1 MKKYYPVKANNNGT
15 TDLRVELT
23 YDLGGYN
30 MFDYTKKARGYYLV
44 VTPVTRQSGFESF
57 TAFTGVRKCVKE
69 VKRKSK
75 GAELAAIKDAE
86 LIEKAM
92 IGHVLASNHL
102 ELA

>member
-1 MKKYYPVKANNNGT
+1 MKKYYPLKANDKA

-30 MFDYTKKARGYYLV
+30 MFDYTPKARGYYLV
-44 VTPVTRQSGFESF
+44 VTPVTRDAHMESF
-57 TAFTGVRKCVKE
+57 TAFTGLRKCIKE

-86 LIEKAM
+86 LIEKTM
-92 IGHVLASNHL
+92 IDHVLASNHL

>member
-1 MKKYYPVKANNNGT
+1 MKKYIPLKANDKA

-30 MFDYTKKARGYYLV
+30 LFDYTKKPRGYYLV
-44 VTPVTRQSGFESF
+44 VTPVTRERGMESF
-57 TAFTGVRKCVKE
+57 TAFTGLRRCIKE

-86 LIEKAM
+86 LVEKAL
-92 IGHVLASNHL
+92 IGRVLASNHL

>member
-1 MKKYYPVKANNNGT
+1 MKKYIPVKTNDKGT

-30 MFDYTKKARGYYLV
+30 MFDYTPKARGYYLV

-57 TAFTGVRKCVKE
+57 TAFTGLRKCIKE

-86 LIEKAM
+86 LVEKAM
-92 IGHVLASNHL
+92 INHVLTTNKL

>member
-30 MFDYTKKARGYYLV
+30 MFDYTPKARGYYLV
-44 VTPVTRQSGFESF
+44 VTPVTRERGMESF
-57 TAFTGVRKCVKE
+57 TAFTGLRRCIKE

-75 GAELAAIKDAE
+75 GAELAAIRDAE
-86 LIEKAM
+86 LVEKVM
-92 IGHVLASNHL
+92 IGKVLASNHL

>member
-1 MKKYYPVKANNNGT
+1 MKKYYPVKANNKGT

-44 VTPVTRQSGFESF
+44 VTPVTRDAHMESF
-57 TAFTGVRKCVKE
+57 TAFTGLRRCVKE

-86 LIEKAM
+86 LVEKAM
-92 IGHVLASNHL
+92 IGRVLASNHL

>member
-1 MKKYYPVKANNNGT
+1 MKKYIPVKANNKGT

-30 MFDYTKKARGYYLV
+30 LFDYTEKPRGYYLV

-57 TAFTGVRKCVKE
+57 TAFTGVRKCIKE

-75 GAELAAIKDAE
+75 SAELAAIKDAE

>member
-1 MKKYYPVKANNNGT
+1 MKKYIPVKANNNGT

-44 VTPVTRQSGFESF
+44 VTPVTRERGMESF
-57 TAFTGVRKCVKE
+57 TAFTGLRRCVKE

-75 GAELAAIKDAE
+75 GAELAAIRDAE
-86 LIEKAM
+86 LVEKAM
-92 IGHVLASNHL
+92 IGRVLASNHL

>member
-1 MKKYYPVKANNNGT
+1 MKKYIPVKTNNKGT
-15 TDLRVELT
+15 TDLRIELT

-30 MFDYTKKARGYYLV
+30 LFDYTEKPRGYYLV

-57 TAFTGVRKCVKE
+57 TAFTGVRKCIKE

>member
-44 VTPVTRQSGFESF
+44 VTPVTRERGMESF
-57 TAFTGVRKCVKE
+57 TAFTGLRRCIKE

-86 LIEKAM
+86 LVEKAM
-92 IGHVLASNHL
+92 IGRVLASNHL

>member
-1 MKKYYPVKANNNGT
+1 MKKYIPVKANNNGT

-30 MFDYTKKARGYYLV
+30 LFDYTQKPRGYYLV
-44 VTPVTRQSGFESF
+44 VTPVTRERGMESF
-57 TAFTGVRKCVKE
+57 TAFTGLRRCIKE

-86 LIEKAM
+86 LVEKAM
-92 IGHVLASNHL
+92 IGRVLASNHL

>member
-1 MKKYYPVKANNNGT
+1 MKKYIPLKANDKA

-30 MFDYTKKARGYYLV
+30 MFDYTEKPRGYYLV

-57 TAFTGVRKCVKE
+57 TAFTGLRKCIKE
-69 VKRKSK
+69 VKRRSKS
-75 GAELAAIKDAE
+75 AELSAIKEAE
-86 LIEKAM
+86 LVEKQM
-92 IGHVLASNHL
+92 INHVLTTNKL

>member
-1 MKKYYPVKANNNGT
+1 MKKYIPVKANNNGT

-23 YDLGGYN
+23 YDLGGYS
-30 MFDYTKKARGYYLV
+30 MVDYTKKARGYYLV

-57 TAFTGVRKCVKE
+57 TAFTGLRTCIKE

-86 LIEKAM
+86 LIEKAL
-92 IGHVLASNHL
+92 IGRVLASNHL

>member
-1 MKKYYPVKANNNGT
+1 MKKYIPVKANNKGT

-30 MFDYTKKARGYYLV
+30 LFDYTEKPRGYYLV

-57 TAFTGVRKCVKE
+57 TAFTGLRRCVKE

-75 GAELAAIKDAE
+75 SAELAAIREAE
-86 LIEKAM
+86 LVEKAM
-92 IGHVLASNHL
+92 INHVLTTNKL

>member
-1 MKKYYPVKANNNGT
+1 MKKYIPVKANDKGT

-30 MFDYTKKARGYYLV
+30 MFDYTPKARGYYLV
-44 VTPVTRQSGFESF
+44 VTPVTRDAHMESF
-57 TAFTGVRKCVKE
+57 TAFTGLRRCVKE

-75 GAELAAIKDAE
+75 NAELAAIKEAE
-86 LIEKAM
+86 LVEKAM
-92 IGHVLASNHL
+92 IDRVLANNHL

>member
-1 MKKYYPVKANNNGT
+1 MKKYIPLKANDKA
-15 TDLRVELT
+15 TDLRIELT

-30 MFDYTKKARGYYLV
+30 LFDYTKKPRGYYLV

-57 TAFTGVRKCVKE
+57 TAFTGLRKCIKE

-75 GAELAAIKDAE
+75 GAELAAIKEAE
-86 LIEKAM
+86 LVEKTM
-92 IGHVLASNHL
+92 INHVLANNHL

>member
-1 MKKYYPVKANNNGT
+1 MKKYYPLKANDKGT
-15 TDLRVELT
+15 TDLRIELT

-30 MFDYTKKARGYYLV
+30 MFDYTPKARGYYLV

-57 TAFTGVRKCVKE
+57 TAFTGLRKCIKE

-75 GAELAAIKDAE
+75 SAELAAIKDAE
-86 LIEKAM
+86 LIEKTM
-92 IGHVLASNHL
+92 IDHVLASNHL

>member
-1 MKKYYPVKANNNGT
+1 MKKYIPVKANNKGT

-30 MFDYTKKARGYYLV
+30 LFDYTEKPRGYYLV

-57 TAFTGVRKCVKE
+57 TAFTGLRRCVKE

-75 GAELAAIKDAE
+75 SAELAAIKDAE
-86 LIEKAM
+86 LIEKTM

>member
-1 MKKYYPVKANNNGT
+1 MKKYIPVKTNDKGT

-30 MFDYTKKARGYYLV
+30 MFDYTPKARGYYLV
-44 VTPVTRQSGFESF
+44 VTPVTRD
-57 TAFTGVRKCVKE
+57 

-75 GAELAAIKDAE
+75 SAELAAIREAE

-92 IGHVLASNHL
+92 IGRVLAHNHL

>member
-1 MKKYYPVKANNNGT
+1 MKKYIPVKANNKGT

-30 MFDYTKKARGYYLV
+30 LFDYTEKPRGYYLV

-57 TAFTGVRKCVKE
+57 TAFTGVRKCIKE

-75 GAELAAIKDAE
+75 SAELAAIKDAE

-92 IGHVLASNHL
+92 IGHVLVTNHL

>member
-1 MKKYYPVKANNNGT
+1 MKKYIPVKANNNGT

-44 VTPVTRQSGFESF
+44 VTPVTRERGMESF
-57 TAFTGVRKCVKE
+57 TAFTGLRRCIKE

-86 LIEKAM
+86 LVEKAM
-92 IGHVLASNHL
+92 IGRVLASNHL

>member
-1 MKKYYPVKANNNGT
+1 MKKYYPLKANDKGT

-30 MFDYTKKARGYYLV
+30 MFDYTPKARGYYLV
-44 VTPVTRQSGFESF
+44 VTPVTRERGMESF
-57 TAFTGVRKCVKE
+57 TAFTGLRKCIKE

-75 GAELAAIKDAE
+75 SAELAAIRDAE

-92 IGHVLASNHL
+92 IGRVLASNHL

>member
-1 MKKYYPVKANNNGT
+1 MKKYIPLKANDKA

-30 MFDYTKKARGYYLV
+30 MFDYTPKARGYYLV
-44 VTPVTRQSGFESF
+44 VTPVTRDAHMESF
-57 TAFTGVRKCVKE
+57 TAFTGLRRCVKE

-75 GAELAAIKDAE
+75 SAELAAIKEAE
-86 LIEKAM
+86 LVEKAM
-92 IGHVLASNHL
+92 IGRVLAHNHL

>member
-1 MKKYYPVKANNNGT
+1 MKKYIPLKANDKA
-15 TDLRVELT
+15 TDLRVELI

-30 MFDYTKKARGYYLV
+30 LFDYTKKPRGYYLV
-44 VTPVTRQSGFESF
+44 VTPVTRQPGFESF
-57 TAFTGVRKCVKE
+57 TAFTGVRKCIKE

>member
-1 MKKYYPVKANNNGT
+1 MKKYIPLKANDKA

-30 MFDYTKKARGYYLV
+30 LFDYTKKPRGYYLV

-86 LIEKAM
+86 LIEKTM
-92 IGHVLASNHL
+92 IGRVLASNHL

>member
-1 MKKYYPVKANNNGT
+1 MKKYIPLKTNDKA

-44 VTPVTRQSGFESF
+44 VTPVTRDAHMESF
-57 TAFTGVRKCVKE
+57 TAFTGLRRCVKE

-75 GAELAAIKDAE
+75 SAELSAIREAE
-86 LIEKAM
+86 LVEKVM
-92 IGHVLASNHL
+92 IDRVLAHNHL

>member
-1 MKKYYPVKANNNGT
+1 MKKYIPLKANDKA

-30 MFDYTKKARGYYLV
+30 LFDYTKKPRGYYLV

-57 TAFTGVRKCVKE
+57 TAFTGLRKCIKE

-86 LIEKAM
+86 LVEKEM
-92 IGHVLASNHL
+92 IGRVLASNHL
-102 ELA
+102 ELK

>member
-1 MKKYYPVKANNNGT
+1 MKKYIPVKVNNNGT

>member
-1 MKKYYPVKANNNGT
+1 MKKYIPLKANDKA

-44 VTPVTRQSGFESF
+44 VTPVTRDAHMESF
-57 TAFTGVRKCVKE
+57 TAFTGLRRCVKE

-75 GAELAAIKDAE
+75 SAELSAIREAE
-86 LIEKAM
+86 LVERQM
-92 IGHVLASNHL
+92 INHVLTTNKL

>member
-1 MKKYYPVKANNNGT
+1 MKKYIPVKANNNGT

-44 VTPVTRQSGFESF
+44 VTPVTREHGMESF
-57 TAFTGVRKCVKE
+57 TAFTGLRRCIKE

-92 IGHVLASNHL
+92 IGRVLVSNHL

>member
-1 MKKYYPVKANNNGT
+1 MKKYYPVKTNNNGT

-30 MFDYTKKARGYYLV
+30 MFDYTKEARGYYLV
-44 VTPVTRQSGFESF
+44 VTPVTRERGMESF
-57 TAFTGVRKCVKE
+57 TAFTGLKRCIKE

-75 GAELAAIKDAE
+75 SAELAAIKDAE
-86 LIEKAM
+86 LVEKAM
-92 IGHVLASNHL
+92 IGRVLARNHL

>member
-1 MKKYYPVKANNNGT
+1 MKKYIPLKANDKA

-30 MFDYTKKARGYYLV
+30 LFDYTQKPRGYYLV

>member
-1 MKKYYPVKANNNGT
+1 MKKYIPVKANDKGT

-44 VTPVTRQSGFESF
+44 VTPVTRDAHMESF
-57 TAFTGVRKCVKE
+57 TAFTGVRKCIKE